1 MNFTQNL
8 NITVVDQVTQAAGSS
23 GSTLAPTGTP
33 AMGIWIVAGIFA
45 LVVFVLIAAYVLRRR
60 QRLSPLGSGAIF
72 TQQQS
77 RSFASYLPRLK
88 PSRYAWSTMALA
100 TVFLVGNLAS
110 RPVAAMPYLNLSA
123 TNNSV
128 DITIVKGQTGTVTS
142 VAKATVTTATNIAT
156 EHTTAIQLDSTA
168 SSPNFLS
175 HFTANTST
183 MAAPASPVANSYG
196 FAVASSEDHLVANGF
211 DASYS
216 QQANVAA
223 PTGHYAGVSAT
234 PTAVKVVPADA
245 QPNGTPVEYQTD
257 FYFAFTADGSL
268 PVGEYTAA
276 ITITVSDT
284 SAPTYTVGYSSTD
297 PTNQD
302 VTATIATNESAKTPA
317 GWTKL
322 ADNQFSKVYAAN
334 AVESVNVIDYGD
346 HSVAVPIAIANIDKT
361 APVVTVNGANPLS
374 HEAKTV
380 YSDLGASA
388 VDDVAGA
395 VAATI
400 ASNTLNPDVKGSY
413 VITYQAS
420 DAAGNS
426 ATATRTVNVV
436 DSTVPVIT
444 VSPATQSIVEDGV
457 IANLDAFMLS
467 GVSASDNYDGDITSS
482 LSYSASPTFDNTTP
496 GAYTITY
503 TVSDSASN
511 AASPVTRIINVTD
524 GTAPTGTVG
533 YSTTAP
539 TNQNVVVT
547 ITSSEPITT
556 PAGWASTSATT
567 FTKVYATNS
576 SEAVTISD
584 LAGNS
589 SSVNVAVANIDKTPI
604 TPAVTYST
612 TLLTN
617 GNVVATIT
625 TNKAINTPAGWTP
638 TSATQFQRTYTANTT
653 ENVDLSDPAGNTTQ
667 AAINISNI
675 DKTAPTGSASYST
688 TAPTN
693 GSVVATI
700 TSSEPIITPAGWVST
715 SATTFTKT
723 YTTNA
728 YQAVM
733 ITDLAG
739 NTPWA
744 DVIISIT
751 NIDQVPPILTIG
763 ATTTS
768 FGVGDA
774 IVLTTAV
781 TATDA
786 VSGNL
791 TGAVTTACV
800 DGTLTPLPCAQLSN
814 AAGTYTVTY
823 NVSDAA
829 GNTAT
834 GTRAYT
840 ISPAPS
846 DSWAKSDASLV
857 LGASAADINLV
868 IDSEMLPIVN
878 LTKTSTTP
886 TYTSTA
892 TTEYANYDQQKWA
905 NGATLVDNKTG
916 NSYDADGTKHTDGT
930 GAYTPKTYFL
940 AYAPL
945 GAVIPEADVLGY
957 WTYLPRFAYEV
968 QRRDAKDAP
977 ITTQQRFEVHFEK
990 PTVGK
995 KFPAATCST
1004 GLPGDLT
1011 PANHK
1016 AYRTGCGLDRTYPSV
1031 AQGIVN
1037 NATTWA
1043 THPAFTLDPDGYP
1056 TNNDGDE
1063 TELNGIWVS
1072 KFEAGQ
1078 DAYCYN
1084 GTGLPAQCG
1093 ATLTTIAPQFKPG
1106 KAPQTY
1112 KYIGTQF
1119 ALGLGVQ
1126 ASHNLSAGAATR
1138 QMRND
1143 DWAAVSYLST
1153 SKYGIYDADGNPR
1166 LAKVYNN
1173 GYYNSAAMA
1182 DSTTN
1187 YLLRTGCG
1195 PIASGSDSYNTTC
1208 TQYYTVTGQQASTT
1222 GNVYG
1227 VYDTAGGAWEYTLAN
1242 RNKTSD
1248 PLYFAAANFTSY
1260 PQYINTYPV
1269 PPFGTRPVGSNAT
1282 EAYYSYDICT
1292 FETCGG
1298 QGLHETTGVQ
1308 SVSSYYQSW
1317 GSDYSSFVDSSLPW
1331 FIRGGAAA
1339 YGSDA
1344 GAFASLRSTGYANY
1358 GLGWRVTQSN

>member
-1 MNFTQNL
+1 MNFTQN
-8 NITVVDQVTQAAGSS
+8 ITINVVDPNAPAGGAAS
-23 GSTLAPTGTP
+23 GATLASTGI
-33 AMGIWIVAGIFA
+33 AAFGWWLAAAV
-45 LVVFVLIAAYVLRRR
+45 LVVLASLLLFAYTKRYR
-60 QRLSPLGSGAIF
+60 QRLSPLGSGATKYRYQLLTNLRRF
-72 TQQQS
+72 
-77 RSFASYLPRLK
+77 K
-88 PSRYAWSTMALA
+88 PAGYAWSTVAVA
-100 TVFLVGNLAS
+100 AVFLVGNLVS
-110 RPVAAMPYLNLSA
+110 RPVAAAPYLTIGA
-123 TNNSV
+123 TYDTV
-128 DITIVKGQTGTVTS
+128 DITVTKGQTGTVTS

-156 EHTTAIQLDSTA
+156 EHTTAIQLDSAA
-168 SSPNFLS
+168 SSDNFLT
-175 HFTANTST
+175 HFTASTGT
-183 MAAPASPVANSYG
+183 MAAPASPTTANSYG

-216 QQANVAA
+216 QQTNVAT
-223 PTGHYAGVSAT
+223 PTGHYAAVSAT

-284 SAPTYTVGYSSTD
+284 SAPTYTVGYSTTD

-302 VTATIATNESAKTPA
+302 VTATITTNESANTPA

-322 ADNQFSKVYAAN
+322 ADNQFSKVYATN
-334 AVESVNVIDYGD
+334 AVESVNVVDYGD
-346 HSVAVPIAIANIDKT
+346 YSVAVPIAIANIDKT

-388 VDDVAGA
+388 VDDVDGA

-400 ASNTLNPDVKGSY
+400 ASNPLNPDVKGSY
-413 VITYQAS
+413 TITYQAS
-420 DAAGNS
+420 DAVGNT
-426 ATATRTVNVV
+426 ATATRTVNVI

-457 IANLDAFMLS
+457 IADLDAFMLS
-467 GVSASDNYDGDITSS
+467 GVSASDNYDGDISSS
-482 LSYSASPTFDNTTP
+482 LSYSASPAFDNTTP

-503 TVSDSASN
+503 TASDSASN
-511 AASPVTRIINVTD
+511 AASPVTRLINVTD
-524 GTAPTGTVG
+524 GTAPTGSAS
-533 YSTTAP
+533 YSTTNP
-539 TNQNVVVT
+539 TNQDVTAT
-547 ITSSEPITT
+547 ITTNEPITT

-567 FTKVYATNS
+567 FTKTYAINA
-576 SEAVTISD
+576 SEAVTITD

-589 SSVNVAVANIDKTPI
+589 SSVNVTVANIDKTAI
-604 TPAVTYST
+604 TPTVTYST

-638 TSATQFQRTYTANTT
+638 TSATQFQRTYTANAT
-653 ENVDLSDPAGNTTQ
+653 ENVDLSDPAGNTAQ
-667 AAINISNI
+667 ATINITNI

-693 GSVVATI
+693 QSVVATI
-700 TSSEPIITPAGWVST
+700 TSSEPITTPAGWTAT
-715 SATTFTKT
+715 SATTFTRT
-723 YTTNA
+723 YATNTSTS
-728 YQAVM
+728 VT

-739 NTPWA
+739 NNGSVTVTIA
-744 DVIISIT
+744 
-751 NIDQVPPILTIG
+751 NIDTVPPVLTIG

-800 DGTLTPLPCAQLSN
+800 DGALTPLPCAQLSN

-823 NVSDAA
+823 SVADAA

-834 GTRAYT
+834 GNRAYT
-840 ISPAPS
+840 IAPAPS

-868 IDSEMLPIVN
+868 IDSDMLPIVN

-940 AYAPL
+940 SYAPL

-977 ITTQQRFEVHFEK
+977 ITAQERFEVHFEK

-1004 GLPGDLT
+1004 GLPGDAT

-1016 AYRTGCGLDRTYPSV
+1016 AYRTGCGLDRNYPVV
-1031 AQGIVN
+1031 AQGTVN

-1063 TELNGIWVS
+1063 TELSGIWVS

-1078 DAYCYN
+1078 DAYCYS
-1084 GTGLPAQCG
+1084 GVALPAQCG

-1119 ALGLGVQ
+1119 TLGLSVQ
-1126 ASHNLSAGAATR
+1126 TSHNLSATAATR

-1153 SKYGIYDADGNPR
+1153 SKYGIYDADGTPR
-1166 LAKVYNN
+1166 QAKVYNN
-1173 GYYNSAAMA
+1173 GYYNSAAAA

-1187 YLLRTGCG
+1187 YRYKTGCG
-1195 PIASGSDSYNTTC
+1195 PIASTSDGSGTTC
-1208 TQYYTVTGQQASTT
+1208 TQYHTATGQQASTT

-1227 VYDTAGGAWEYTLAN
+1227 VYDVAGGAWEYTLAN
-1242 RNKTSD
+1242 RGKTSD
-1248 PLYFAAANFTSY
+1248 PSYFAAANFTSY

-1269 PPFGTRPVGSNAT
+1269 PPFGTQPVGSNVS
-1282 EAYYSYDICT
+1282 EYYYSYDICT

-1308 SVSSYYQSW
+1308 SVSSGSQSW
-1317 GSDYSSFVDSSLPW
+1317 GSDNSHFVDSSYPW
-1331 FIRGGAAA
+1331 FIRGGTALT
-1339 YGSDA
+1339 GSAA
-1344 GAFASLRSTGYANY
+1344 GAFASGRGTGAAYYYN
-1358 GLGWRVTQSN
+1358 GWRVTQSN